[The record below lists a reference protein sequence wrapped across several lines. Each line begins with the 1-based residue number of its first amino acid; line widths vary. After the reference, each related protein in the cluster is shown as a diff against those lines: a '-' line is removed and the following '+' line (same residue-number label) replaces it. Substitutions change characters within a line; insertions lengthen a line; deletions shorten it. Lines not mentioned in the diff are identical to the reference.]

1 MGTTITITVTEGI
14 TLPIAV
20 PNNIITI
27 QILEKE
33 HHMPN
38 LQVNQNQMSN

>member
-14 TLPIAV
+14 TPPIAV
-20 PNNIITI
+20 PNSIITTP
-27 QILEKE
+27 ILEEE